1 MKSNVLLFIFLF
13 CSGFCLQGQI
23 LQHKVIDNSGVF
35 LTANI
40 FSLKYPGEKDPDL
53 MELPGKGALNTP
65 MHSNSRF
72 IVPAKRTMFDS
83 SGYVWK
89 WDTILCYKV
98 SGPAPDYRVIR
109 KYSPS
114 GDSLVQ
120 LTERSQSGIGYVDF
134 ARESFTFDSSGN
146 RLSYLIEKWENNT
159 WVNQSKEEFVYNS
172 NGDMVHWKTI
182 YWQNNRWVNYWHY
195 YNHFDA
201 NGLNDTSMQQ
211 QGQDSLW
218 VNYSLYIQ
226 SYDTNGY
233 RISAVGSSWINNG
246 WAVTNL
252 DTFTYTSNGELLT
265 YLRQLWENSSW
276 VNSSLSTMTLD
287 TAGNRLFGLNQQW
300 QNNAWEN
307 SHLDSFLYDGNGNNI
322 LYSSQGWSGGAWVN
336 QNRMLYLYDT
346 SNNLLSRTSQQWD
359 NSYWKNSSTQQ
370 YTYDAWGN
378 SLTGKYLWWYQNTW
392 QPYDGGLSVYADHQ
406 RDVYINLVELYRYEA
421 VLDSILVFTEAA
433 QSKGQISLYPNPARS
448 RIFITS
454 PAASTGS
461 HGSLT
466 MYDLRGQLILS
477 EQVVCETTTI
487 EVSGLKP
494 GIYFVRFINNRMI
507 RVLKFVKE

>member
-1 MKSNVLLFIFLF
+1 MKT
-13 CSGFCLQGQI
+13 QI
-23 LQHKVIDNSGVF
+23 LLISFLCMFAWSVQAQVQQHKSTFPSGPEK
-35 LTANI
+35 AS
-40 FSLKYPGEKDPDL
+40 FSVNPPQPGFKPDH
-53 MELPGKGALNTP
+53 MV
-65 MHSNSRF
+65 
-72 IVPAKRTMFDS
+72 VPAKRNMFDS

-89 WDTILCYKV
+89 WDTIFCYKTTG
-98 SGPAPDYRVIR
+98 STPYYRVTR
-109 KYSPS
+109 KYNSA
-114 GDSLVQ
+114 GDSIVQ
-120 LTERSQSGIGYVDF
+120 LMEIRQSSFVYVNY
-134 ARESFTFDSSGN
+134 ARESFTFDSAGN
-146 RLSYLIEKWENNT
+146 WLTYLSEKWENNA
-159 WVNQSKEEFVYNS
+159 WLNQNTKKFVYNS
-172 NGDMVHWKTI
+172 NGDMVDWKETW
-182 YWQNNRWVNYWHY
+182 WQNNRWMNDWHY

-246 WAVTNL
+246 WSVTNL

-307 SHLDSFLYDGNGNNI
+307 NHLSSYLYDGNGNNI

-346 SNNLLSRTSQQWD
+346 SNNLLSQTSQQWD
-359 NSYWKNSSTQQ
+359 NSYWENGATQQ
-370 YTYDAWGN
+370 YTYDSWGN

-392 QPYDGGLSVYADHQ
+392 QPYDGGLSVFADYQ
-406 RDVYINLVELYRYEA
+406 RDVYINLIELYRYEA
-421 VLDSILVFTEAA
+421 VVDSILVSTEPDLS
-433 QSKGQISLYPNPARS
+433 QGQVTLYPNPAHTMVYISS
-448 RIFITS
+448 R
-454 PAASTGS
+454 PASTNQS
-461 HGSLT
+461 GSLT
-466 MYDLRGQLILS
+466 IYDLRGQLILTK
-477 EQVVCETTTI
+477 QVENETTGI
-487 EVSGLKP
+487 DVSGLKP
-494 GIYFVRFINNRMI
+494 GVYFVRFSDSRMT
-507 RVLKFVKE
+507 RVMKLVKE